1 MEKESIIL
9 LGHGSRR
16 SEANNILKSIVK
28 IIKPKFLGID
38 IEYAFLELAEP
49 NIRDV
54 IEKLAANRGGS
65 IYVIPYFLYSGNHV
79 SRDIPEIIDE
89 CRVKYPNIKLKLGS
103 YLGIDERLAEL
114 VTERIESI
122 KLA

>member
-1 MEKESIIL
+1 MEKESIVL

-28 IIKPKFLGID
+28 IIKPKFLGIN

-49 NIRDV
+49 NIRDI
-54 IEKLAANRGGS
+54 IEKLVANRYDS

-79 SRDIPEIIDE
+79 SRDIPEILGE
-89 CRVKYPNIKLKLGS
+89 YREKYPDIKLKLGD

-114 VTERIESI
+114 VMERIESI

>member
-1 MEKESIIL
+1 MEKESIVL

-28 IIKPKFLGID
+28 IIKPKFLEIN

-49 NIRDV
+49 NIRDI
-54 IEKLAANRGGS
+54 IEKLAANRYNS

-79 SRDIPEIIDE
+79 SRDIPEILGE
-89 CRVKYPNIKLKLGS
+89 YREKYPDIKLKLGD

-114 VTERIESI
+114 VMERIESI

>member
-1 MEKESIIL
+1 MEKESIVL
-9 LGHGSRR
+9 LGHGSRTLTN
-16 SEANNILKSIVK
+16 NNILKSIVK
-28 IIKPKFLGID
+28 IIKPKFLGIN

-49 NIRDV
+49 NVRDI
-54 IEKLAANRGGS
+54 IEKLAANRYDS

-89 CRVKYPNIKLKLGS
+89 YREKYPDIKLKLGD

-114 VTERIESI
+114 VMERIESI

>member
-1 MEKESIIL
+1 MEKESIVL

-28 IIKPKFLGID
+28 IIKPKFLGIN

-49 NIRDV
+49 NIRDI
-54 IEKLAANRGGS
+54 IEKLAANRYDS

-79 SRDIPEIIDE
+79 SRDIPEILGE
-89 CRVKYPNIKLKLGS
+89 YREKYPDIKLKLGD

>member
-16 SEANNILKSIVK
+16 SEANNILKSIAK
-28 IIKPKFLGID
+28 IIKPKLLEIN

-49 NIRDV
+49 NVRDI
-54 IEKLAANRGGS
+54 IEKLATDGAGS

-89 CRVKYPNIKLKLGS
+89 YREKYPNIKLKLGD

-114 VTERIESI
+114 VMERIESI

>member
-1 MEKESIIL
+1 MEKESIVL

-28 IIKPKFLGID
+28 IIKPKFLGIN

-49 NIRDV
+49 NIRDI
-54 IEKLAANRGGS
+54 IEKLAANRYDS

-79 SRDIPEIIDE
+79 SRDIPEILGE
-89 CRVKYPNIKLKLGS
+89 YREKYPDIKLKLGD
-103 YLGIDERLAEL
+103 YLGVDERLAEL